1 MGFAMCQEIKR
12 YLFILPSTTIG
23 GAERVL
29 FNIVRH
35 LGKYTYNS
43 VQVVFITKSENNDW
57 EAHSWSENVVFK
69 YINERKEFRGFL
81 KYFLCSLFETSKVY
95 NYAVTT
101 HVHTN
106 SFICLLRKLKVLNIK
121 KHIVR
126 ESTLIF
132 ERFSGRQLF
141 VFKLLYRFY
150 SNIDLLVCQTD
161 EMRLSLLTNVPK
173 LSHFSVRVISNP
185 LNLEFIRC
193 SLNSSYVDTD
203 SESFRI
209 LYVGRL
215 HKVKRVD
222 LLLMS
227 VFCLKKI
234 SDVNFKLII
243 VGDGPERARLAE
255 LANSLGVQ
263 ANVLFLGRLDSP
275 YSIMASSDLGIL
287 VSEREGFPNVLLE
300 MMCSG
305 TKNIF
310 STDCTASVLNLP
322 RVNIISSDPDQIA
335 NQIHRVILSN
345 SDNSDFFKRYATSY
359 DVDRYCDKLFD

>member
-1 MGFAMCQEIKR
+1 MGFAMCQEVKR

-35 LGKYTYNS
+35 LNKSTYNYI
-43 VQVVFITKSENNDW
+43 QVIFITKSENNDW
-57 EAHSWSENVVFK
+57 ESYSWSENVVFTC
-69 YINERKEFRGFL
+69 INERKEFRGFF
-81 KYFLCSLFETSKVY
+81 KYFLFSLFKTSKVY

-106 SFICLLRKLKVLNIK
+106 AFICMLRKLKVLNIK

-132 ERFSGRQLF
+132 ERFSGMQLF
-141 VFKLLYRFY
+141 VFKMLYRFY

-173 LSHFSVRVISNP
+173 LSHFPVRVISNP
-185 LNLEFIRC
+185 LNLEFIRW
-193 SLNSSYVDTD
+193 SLNRGYVETD
-203 SESFRI
+203 SESYRI

-222 LLLMS
+222 LLLAS

-234 SDVNFKLII
+234 SDVHFKLLI
-243 VGDGPERARLAE
+243 VGDGPERARLVE
-255 LANSLGVQ
+255 LASSLGIQ
-263 ANVLFLGRLDSP
+263 ANVFFLGRLDSP
-275 YSIMASSDLGIL
+275 YSIMAAADLGIL

-310 STDCTASVLNLP
+310 STNCTASVLNLP
-322 RVNIISSDPDQIA
+322 RVNIISSDPEQIA
-335 NQIHRVILSN
+335 IQIHKVILSKT
-345 SDNSDFFKRYATSY
+345 DNSDFFKHYATSY
-359 DVDRYCDKLFD
+359 DVNRYCHKLFD